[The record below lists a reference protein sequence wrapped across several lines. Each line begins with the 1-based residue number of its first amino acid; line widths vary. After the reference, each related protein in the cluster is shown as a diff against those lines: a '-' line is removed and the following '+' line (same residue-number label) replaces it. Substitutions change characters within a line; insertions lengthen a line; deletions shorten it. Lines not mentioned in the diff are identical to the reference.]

1 MVAYQAR
8 ILDQHRLPSSD
19 AGRGNTM
26 TTVAETRLIST
37 SLVSR
42 CSRTN
47 VPQNQSGKRRRKRP
61 KILCVPVS
69 RLSSRH
75 SCLCDLS
82 DSEHSMPPTESP
94 SHAEDRE
101 QRPGCWG
108 WALRALEPIPGLALL
123 LPAASPHSTPQSA
136 EAEADQGESR
146 SKPPNCADQPAGACP
161 CPGDDVRNKT
171 VVLPAARSLR
181 VSLPLIPSVVFFVVL

>member
-1 MVAYQAR
+1 
-8 ILDQHRLPSSD
+8 
-19 AGRGNTM
+19 M

-37 SLVSR
+37 SPVSR

-47 VPQNQSGKRRRKRP
+47 APQNQSGKRRRKDP
-61 KILCVPVS
+61 KYFVS
-69 RLSSRH
+69 RCLDSRAVIH
-75 SCLCDLS
+75 VFCDLS

-181 VSLPLIPSVVFFVVL
+181 VSLPSIPSVVFFVVL